1 MHHLDLENT
10 VFEKLLG
17 YIAEKVDNF
26 KKHQREEKTVPNKD
40 KPLTVLD
47 LLFAACKSVFSQ

>member
-1 MHHLDLENT
+1 MHHLVLEKT

-26 KKHQREEKTVPNKD
+26 KKHQRGKKTVPNKD

-47 LLFAACKSVFSQ
+47 LLFAD

>member
-1 MHHLDLENT
+1 MHHLDLEQT
-10 VFEKLLG
+10 VFEELLG

-26 KKHQREEKTVPNKD
+26 KKHQRGKKTVPNKD

-47 LLFAACKSVFSQ
+47 LLLAVCKSVFSQ